1 MLANRFIPFIL
12 ENHMKFLA
20 AAGAAALLSLSV
32 HAAPESYTVDP
43 NHTNPRFSIN
53 HLGFSTHVAQF
64 SKPAGKITLDI
75 AAKTGS
81 LDITIQSASF
91 NGGGNEAFEKHVRGP
106 DFFDAEK
113 FPTMTYRSTRFNF
126 SGDNLASVEG
136 EFTMLGVTKPLTLT
150 VTSFR
155 CGNHPFNKK
164 AMCGADAT
172 AKLKRSE
179 FGMKTFLPAVGDEVT
194 LMLQVEALK
203 D

>member
-1 MLANRFIPFIL
+1 
-12 ENHMKFLA
+12 MKSLA

-32 HAAPESYTVDP
+32 HAAPESYTIEP
-43 NHTNPRFSIN
+43 NHTIPRFSIS
-53 HLGFSTHVAQF
+53 HMGFSTHMAQF
-64 SKPAGKITLDI
+64 SKSAGKIMLDT

-81 LDITIQSASF
+81 LNITIQSASF
-91 NGGGNEAFEKHVRGP
+91 NGSNEAFEKHVRGP

-113 FPTMTYRSTRFNF
+113 FPTMTYNSTRFIF
-126 SGDNLASVEG
+126 SGDNLSSVEG

-150 VTSFR
+150 VTGFR

-179 FGMKTFLPAVGDEVT
+179 FGMKTFIPAIGDEVT
-194 LMLQVEALK
+194 LLIQVEALK

>member
-1 MLANRFIPFIL
+1 
-12 ENHMKFLA
+12 MKSLA

-32 HAAPESYTVDP
+32 HAAPESYTIEP
-43 NHTNPRFSIN
+43 NHTIPRFSIN
-53 HLGFSTHVAQF
+53 HMGFSTHMAQF
-64 SKPAGKITLDI
+64 SKSAGKIMLDT

-81 LDITIQSASF
+81 LNITIQSASF
-91 NGGGNEAFEKHVRGP
+91 NGSNEAFEKHVRGP

-113 FPTMTYRSTRFNF
+113 FPTMTYNSTRFIF
-126 SGDNLASVEG
+126 SGDNLSSVEG

-150 VTSFR
+150 VTGFR

-179 FGMKTFLPAVGDEVT
+179 FGMKTFIPAIGDEVT
-194 LMLQVEALK
+194 LMIQVEALK